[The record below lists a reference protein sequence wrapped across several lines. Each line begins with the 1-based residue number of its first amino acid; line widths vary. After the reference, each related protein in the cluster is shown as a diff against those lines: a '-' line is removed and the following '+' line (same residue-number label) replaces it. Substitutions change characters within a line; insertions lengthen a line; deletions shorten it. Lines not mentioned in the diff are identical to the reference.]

1 MKNPTTITITAA
13 VIIFGCNVLLFNNL
27 QCVLADRDAYLQ
39 EDYLMHQLNLRSKKK
54 GGILFGRKKKAQNN
68 NDPAIQY
75 QRRHVAAS
83 SPFSNSAFLY
93 FVIFAAWLTALWIFQ
108 MSPAAWFVF
117 MCTYI
122 SDFTGSFAQRNNEKR
137 RKRTSNNNKQS
148 SPRRRNSSRDD
159 QSITSSVLEII
170 DLETRIDDDSS
181 VSNGNS
187 HATGFISAFFDSMA
201 RATKKFT
208 STTKSKVVPHNNKE
222 SHDSRPH
229 SRKSHRDQSSSLRL
243 RGSGSRKHKSRR
255 DEELGGEDKSGFLD
269 YIVEDDEGAYSD
281 DNGTAF
287 GVVAEPTRSSK
298 SRGGKHAHHNTSSK
312 NHDEYHRKE
321 SNGSSSKPKSSPL
334 QRKLSCESEDR
345 KSHRNHHHRSSHN
358 HHHNSHPHHHT
369 EHRKS
374 SH

>member
-1 MKNPTTITITAA
+1 M
-13 VIIFGCNVLLFNNL
+13 G
-27 QCVLADRDAYLQ
+27 
-39 EDYLMHQLNLRSKKK
+39 
-54 GGILFGRKKKAQNN
+54 
-68 NDPAIQY
+68 
-75 QRRHVAAS
+75 
-83 SPFSNSAFLY
+83 
-93 FVIFAAWLTALWIFQ
+93 
-108 MSPAAWFVF
+108 
-117 MCTYI
+117 
-122 SDFTGSFAQRNNEKR
+122 
-137 RKRTSNNNKQS
+137 
-148 SPRRRNSSRDD
+148 
-159 QSITSSVLEII
+159 II

-208 STTKSKVVPHNNKE
+208 STTKSKVVPHNEE

-229 SRKSHRDQSSSLRL
+229 SRKSHRDQSPSLRL

-269 YIVEDDEGAYSD
+269 YIVEDDEGTYSD

-298 SRGGKHAHHNTSSK
+298 SRRDKHHNTSSSK

-321 SNGSSSKPKSSPL
+321 SNGSSSKPKGSPL
-334 QRKLSCESEDR
+334 QRKLSCESED
-345 KSHRNHHHRSSHN
+345 KKKHRNHHHRSSHN